1 MRNVPPQCY
10 SEGRSGN
17 RGTAMAYICNMC
29 GHDEVSCLC
38 ERYCMMCKSDN
49 DPRLCSDGCY
59 YCTDCREACDLHAEN

>member
-1 MRNVPPQCY
+1 
-10 SEGRSGN
+10 
-17 RGTAMAYICNMC
+17 MAYICTMC
-29 GHDEVSCLC
+29 GLDEEKCRC